1 MNDTLKLMMY
11 GKVTDVPKDKI
22 VEIKSGK
29 ALTTTG
35 PWFDII
41 CDVCLTDYEQVNKD
55 DIINGSSESYI
66 VCNKCNKVT
75 YIKDLRP

>member
-1 MNDTLKLMMY
+1 MNI
-11 GKVTDVPKDKI
+11 KDKI
-22 VEIKSGK
+22 IEIKSGK

-35 PWFDII
+35 QWFDII

-55 DIINGSSESYI
+55 DIINGSSEPYI
-66 VCNKCNKVT
+66 VCNECNKVT